1 MENGIEQLLA
11 LAEDESYSKRVRGA
25 AWTALALEFDMG
37 RRVERRRAKEYY
49 ERGAAFG
56 NETAQFRV
64 GTFYATG
71 ALGVEQNAVKMLLN
85 YYYAA
90 LSGSSFAQL
99 ALGYRYMFGL
109 GVPKSCETAVLY
121 YELAANTAIDEL
133 ERDGVETLAD
143 FERLSLSAKPAGRF
157 GQPNSDEDLIDYYK
171 HSAEK
176 GDYQAQ
182 HSLGQFYL
190 YGIHGVKRDLTMA
203 VKYFRQAAESGEAQA
218 QTSYA
223 NMLVKGLGVEQD
235 LEGAVSNFTAA
246 AEAGNPGGMNGL
258 GYVNLY
264 GLGVEQD
271 MERATYW
278 FNAAAEQGNVEAYYN
293 LGALYISGTGVK
305 TREYTRALK
314 YFTLAVKKGH
324 LLAMHKLAQ
333 MNLHGI
339 GTAKT
344 CDGAVQLFKYIAE
357 RSKPA
362 IELISA
368 AKSAHRDRDPETA
381 LHLYLVA
388 AELGCEIAQNN
399 AAWLLDNGFSL
410 NLAEP
415 KEGEEE
421 EAPGMIMQVLE
432 GVFGPSI
439 HSLGQV
445 TGSKDALR
453 LFILSAEQGNNEARV
468 KIGDYYYYAV
478 GGVDAPDYQ
487 QAAHHYRVASDAHN
501 TQAMFNLGYM
511 HEYGIGLPRD
521 FHLAKRFYDRAD
533 DTSNEAHIPV
543 NLALAQLWLH
553 RLHRAVV
560 YDDSTSGFPGFVI
573 SIVKGLRSVR
583 RWIYGQERSSEEEV
597 VVTGND
603 DDGADSSVDED
614 TGGGQDIEGYLT
626 RKMREVVTVM
636 MEEDML
642 IALVLCALLA
652 VVVYVRQA
660 RNLH

>member
-1 MENGIEQLLA
+1 MA
-11 LAEDESYSKRVRGA
+11 LAEDEAYSKRVRGA
-25 AWTALALEFDMG
+25 AFTSAALEYDMG
-37 RRVERRRAKEYY
+37 KQINRELAKGLY
-49 ERGAAFG
+49 EKGAAFG
-56 NETAQFRV
+56 NETAQFRL
-64 GTFYATG
+64 GTLYATG
-71 ALGVEQNAVKMLLN
+71 ALGVEQDPVKMMLN

-109 GVPKSCETAVLY
+109 GVPKSCETSVLY

-133 ERDGVETLAD
+133 EKDGVETLAD
-143 FERLSLSAKPAGRF
+143 FERLSLSAKSAGRF
-157 GQPNSDEDLIDYYK
+157 GHPNSDEDLIDYYK

-176 GDYQAQ
+176 GDVQAQ
-182 HSLGQFYL
+182 HSLGQFYY
-190 YGIHGVKRDLTMA
+190 YGIHGVKRNLPLA
-203 VKYFRQAAESGEAQA
+203 ANYFRQAAQAGDNQA

-235 LEGAVSNFTAA
+235 LDGAVSNFTAA
-246 AEAGNPGGMNGL
+246 AEAGNAGGMNGL

-264 GLGVEQD
+264 GLGVKQD
-271 MERATYW
+271 TEKATYW

-339 GTAKT
+339 GTTKT
-344 CDGAVQLFKYIAE
+344 CDGAAQLFKYIAE
-357 RSKPA
+357 RSKA
-362 IELISA
+362 TIDLISTA
-368 AKSAHRDRDPETA
+368 MDAHRNNDPDTA

-410 NLAEP
+410 TPTKAGDED
-415 KEGEEE
+415 EEE
-421 EAPGMIMQVLE
+421 DSNSMLMNIMEEL
-432 GVFGPSI
+432 FGTSM
-439 HSLGQV
+439 HKLGQV

-478 GGVDAPDYQ
+478 GGVDSPDYQ
-487 QAAHHYRVASDAHN
+487 QAAHHYRVASESHN

-533 DTSNEAHIPV
+533 DTSSEAHIPV

-560 YDDSTSGFPGFVI
+560 YDDSTTGFPGFVI
-573 SIVKGLRSVR
+573 SIVRGLRSVR
-583 RWIYGQERSSEEEV
+583 RWLYDEAEKTGERAEAADTSSEIPEEV
-597 VVTGND
+597 ESSHAIK
-603 DDGADSSVDED
+603 DGDSYFES
-614 TGGGQDIEGYLT
+614 
-626 RKMREVVTVM
+626 KMRQVASVV
-636 MEEDML
+636 MEEDM
-642 IALVLCALLA
+642 IVALLLCAILA
-652 VVVYVRQA
+652 GVVYVRQA
-660 RNLH
+660 RNLR